1 MTENFTPIA
10 GSASEWGTPDGVRRL
25 NHENEREITDL
36 LMGRKVV
43 KVDAEHL
50 LLDDGT
56 TIKAIGHDGGC
67 ACSAGCYDLSVL
79 NGVDNIIT
87 RVEFDYAPAGD
98 GEYPTHGKHRDDP
111 DDKWTGYYRIF
122 VFADN
127 EQINLMQFDGSDGNG
142 YYGTGY
148 EILVR
153 RGVRMTTELRTQLAA
168 LEGPALRTF
177 VNMLAPHFAHHD
189 AIDRDTLVRYAAEAE
204 ATS

>member
-1 MTENFTPIA
+1 MSEFEPIK
-10 GSASEWGTPDGVRRL
+10 GSADYWGGREGGVRAL
-25 NHENEREITDL
+25 NQDDQGHIASL
-36 LMGRKVV
+36 LIGRKVE

-56 TIKAIGHDGGC
+56 VIKAIGHDGGC

-87 RVEFDYAPAGD
+87 RVEFDYRPAGD
-98 GEYPTHGKHRDDP
+98 YETPERSGHPDDP
-111 DDKWTGYYRIF
+111 TDAWTGYYRVF

-142 YYGTGY
+142 YYGTGF

-153 RGVRMTTELRTQLAA
+153 DPREVTA
-168 LEGPALRTF
+168 
-177 VNMLAPHFAHHD
+177 
-189 AIDRDTLVRYAAEAE
+189 
-204 ATS
+204 

>member
-1 MTENFTPIA
+1 VIENFRPIEGSA
-10 GSASEWGTPDGVRRL
+10 GSWFNDREPGVRTL
-25 NHENEREITDL
+25 NQDNEQEITEL

-43 KVDAEHL
+43 KVDDEHL

-87 RVEFDYAPAGD
+87 RVEFDYAPGGD
-98 GEYPTHGKHRDDP
+98 YEAAPRSGHPDDP
-111 DDKWTGYYRIF
+111 QDSWTGYYRVF
-122 VFADN
+122 VYAEN
-127 EQINLMQFDGSDGNG
+127 HQINLMQFDGSDGNG

-153 RGVRMTTELRTQLAA
+153 EVSA
-168 LEGPALRTF
+168 
-177 VNMLAPHFAHHD
+177 
-189 AIDRDTLVRYAAEAE
+189 
-204 ATS
+204 